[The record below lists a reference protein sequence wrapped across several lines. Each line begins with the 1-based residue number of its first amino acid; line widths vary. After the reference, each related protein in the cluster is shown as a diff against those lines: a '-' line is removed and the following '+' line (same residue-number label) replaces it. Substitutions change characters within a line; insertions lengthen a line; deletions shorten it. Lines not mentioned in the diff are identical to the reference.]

1 MYTFNYTLF
10 KIIFT
15 YVLDDIQ
22 YRRHVIV
29 KSTAPLEAQKK
40 LVDKWISENGYCES
54 FHIEKI
60 TRCVLID
67 DIL

>member
-1 MYTFNYTLF
+1 MYTFKNTLF
-10 KIIFT
+10 KIVFT
-15 YVLDDIQ
+15 YVSDDIQ
-22 YRRHVIV
+22 YRRSVIV

-54 FHIEKI
+54 FHIVKI
-60 TRCVLID
+60 TRCDLID